1 MTVPTSPAS
10 GMVERAW
17 CLTEGHAGM
26 ESQVLGLAEAM
37 GCEVVLKTVRLRP
50 PWNYIPPALAL
61 PPRTALTADSD
72 ALDPPWPDVL
82 ITCGRRSVGLSIA
95 LKRRSGGRIFTV
107 HIQDPHV
114 SPARFDLLAVPAHD
128 RLRGENV
135 IATRAAVHRVTPE
148 KLEAAAARIAPALA
162 HLPRP
167 LVAVLIGG
175 SSRRHRLAPDAV
187 RDICEGL
194 AALARQYGAGL
205 AVTPS
210 RRTGAENE
218 AILHRHLAALPAV
231 VWDGTGENPYFG
243 YLGLADAIVVT
254 GDSVSMVSE
263 ALSTGKPIHVIEIDG
278 GSGRFD
284 AFHRSLR
291 DAGLTRPFTGRLE
304 QWCYT
309 PPDDTARI
317 AAEAHRRMTARGQSS
332 PVSR

>member
-1 MTVPTSPAS
+1 MAR
-10 GMVERAW
+10 RAW
-17 CLTEGHAGM
+17 CLSEGHAGM
-26 ESQVLGLAEAM
+26 KSQVLGLAEALD
-37 GCEVVLKTVRLRP
+37 CEFDLKVARLRP
-50 PWNYIPPALAL
+50 PWNYMPPALAL
-61 PPRTALTADSD
+61 PPRSAPTHDSD
-72 ALDPPWPDVL
+72 TLDPPWPDIL
-82 ITCGRRSVGLSIA
+82 ISCGRRSVGLAIA

-128 RLRGENV
+128 RLGGENV
-135 IATRAAVHRVTPE
+135 IATRAAIHRVTPE
-148 KLEAAAARIAPALA
+148 KLQAAAARLAPALA

-175 SSRRHRLAPDAV
+175 SNRRSRLTAAV
-187 RDICEGL
+187 VGGICQRL
-194 AALARQYGAGL
+194 AALVSRHGAGL

-218 AILHRHLAALPAV
+218 AILRRHLADLPAV
-231 VWDGTGENPYFG
+231 IWDGAGENPYFG

-263 ALSTGKPIHVIEIDG
+263 ALSTGKPVHVIELGG
-278 GSGRFD
+278 GSGRLR

-291 DAGLTRPFTGRLE
+291 DAGLTRPLTDRLE
-304 QWCYT
+304 QWRYT

-317 AAEAHRRMTARGQSS
+317 AAEVRRRMMGRG
-332 PVSR
+332 